1 MRPPPSSARRV
12 ALSCRIVPV
21 LLLAPTAQ
29 GFDSRDRVR
38 ALERQAPDGVTV
50 RSAPGL
56 LAPRREGDG
65 LVRDAARERGAT
77 VVVVAPGGPDLASHV
92 LLTIEGAR
100 AVGLPV
106 AAGVI
111 AGPG

>member
-1 MRPPPSSARRV
+1 
-12 ALSCRIVPV
+12 VPE
-21 LLLAPTAQ
+21 LLLVSTTQ
-29 GFDSRDRVR
+29 GFDGRDLVR
-38 ALERQAPDGVTV
+38 ALERQAPDGVTI

-65 LVRDAARERGAT
+65 LVREAARDRGAT

-100 AVGLPV
+100 ST
-106 AAGVI
+106 
-111 AGPG
+111 